1 MSQTQE
7 TSESLNDDETAPA
20 VPVMTTVERAEM
32 LLRQDAAI
40 RDRIGAGAT
49 LDEAVDPSNK
59 ETSYGGNTK
68 QNGGRPAGPY
78 TFRRFKSRTP
88 IGMIG
93 NANMASP
100 EKGKRLVDQMTVR
113 LAELIADLW

>member
-1 MSQTQE
+1 MPE
-7 TSESLNDDETAPA
+7 ENLNQPINQAPEQA
-20 VPVMTTVERAEM
+20 
-32 LLRQDAAI
+32 
-40 RDRIGAGAT
+40 
-49 LDEAVDPSNK
+49 DPSYK
-59 ETSYGGNTK
+59 ETSYGGITK